1 MKNPKQ
7 KYTIPEYYSQTGE
20 LNPHYK
26 ELTGEKNPLKKDIEV
41 EIDDLHREDVLSNNS
56 LFIYE
61 STIKCYENKF
71 NSRRQI
77 MRIKKLIEKYAENN
91 G

>member
-7 KYTIPEYYSQTGE
+7 KYAIPEYDPQTGE
-20 LNPHYK
+20 LNPHYE
-26 ELTGEKNPLKKDIEV
+26 ELTGEKNPIKKDIKV
-41 EIDDLHREDVLSNNS
+41 EIDDLHRNDDLSNIS

-61 STIKCYENKF
+61 STIKCYENKL
-71 NSRRQI
+71 NPTRQI
-77 MRIKKLIEKYAENN
+77 MRIKKLIEKYVENN